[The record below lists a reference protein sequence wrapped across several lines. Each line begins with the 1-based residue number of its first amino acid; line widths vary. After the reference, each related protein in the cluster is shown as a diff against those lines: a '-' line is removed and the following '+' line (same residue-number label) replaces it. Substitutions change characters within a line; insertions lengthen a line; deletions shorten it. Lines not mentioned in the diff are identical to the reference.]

1 MSEETRGFDRDYLI
15 ITGSGR
21 SGTNMLL
28 DLLDCHDNTFCRNEP
43 HALDTNPVFRL
54 SEELAEEL
62 VPDFTPADWQHAMQ
76 FCATHSGERDRFDQE
91 GKLYFRAD
99 PLRALGVN
107 IFKRRRVRSAL
118 SFLNPA
124 YATLEW
130 PCPPLYYSPKRL
142 AASYPVF
149 KILRSPV
156 PITATHAAD
165 PHQRVAHMIRD
176 PKGNLRS
183 WYNRYIIRT
192 AGSPQKVFTD
202 NMTQVPAI
210 LRHYGEDPAR
220 YGAFSE
226 DALFE
231 TQLWLW
237 RYIQEMLIER
247 IGQSDRYMP
256 FLYDD
261 GVKKPVQTAE
271 KLYGFL
277 GLDFTEAH
285 AEKVRSTRNTLFA
298 KGHSHEVP
306 EARMDAAIDTVLSGS
321 KALAFLGSL
330 QNRAAA

>member
-1 MSEETRGFDRDYLI
+1 MSGQTSGFDRDYLI

-28 DLLDCHDNTFCRNEP
+28 DLMDCHDNTFCRNEP
-43 HALDTNPVFRL
+43 HALDTNPVFPM
-54 SEELAEEL
+54 SEELAEDL
-62 VPDFTPADWQHAMQ
+62 VPDITMADWHHAMR

-91 GKLYFRAD
+91 GKRYFRAG
-99 PLRALGVN
+99 PLPALGLN
-107 IFKRRRVRSAL
+107 IFKRRRARSAL
-118 SFLNPA
+118 SFINPA
-124 YATLEW
+124 YSTLEW
-130 PCPPLYYSPKRL
+130 PCPSLYINPRRL
-142 AASYPVF
+142 AESYPVF

-156 PITATHAAD
+156 PITATHDQD

-192 AGSPQKVFTD
+192 AGSPQKVFAD
-202 NMTQVPAI
+202 NMTQVPSI
-210 LRHYGEDPAR
+210 LRHYGEDPDR

-237 RYIQEMLIER
+237 RYIQETLIDR
-247 IGQSDRYMP
+247 IGHSERYMP
-256 FLYDD
+256 FLYADS
-261 GVKKPVQTAE
+261 VKKPVQTAE

-277 GLDFTEAH
+277 GLEFTEAH
-285 AEKVRSTRNTLFA
+285 AEKVRSARNTLFA
-298 KGHSHEVP
+298 KGHSHDVP
-306 EARMDAAIDTVLSGS
+306 EARMDAAINTVLAGS
-321 KALAFLGSL
+321 KAMTFLDGL